1 MHDNN
6 NNSVIADELEDI
18 ALQLAMLD
26 STNVKN
32 ALNTVTNELQRIKML
47 SQLLELPALASINNW
62 IISNTQATE
71 DNESQLNTLL
81 TGGHFSTWVEI
92 LAALLREHESSLIA
106 TLKIELTEPKWLLPI
121 PSESLESLLSWLDK
135 STKTYDNDE
144 STRIDI
150 SLGSLASIDQPLFET
165 EKTSLSLFE
174 SNTESS
180 SIDDL
185 LINTEKSI
193 NNDLSIL
200 AELSGNSLN
209 KENHSS
215 DIDIDIIDI
224 IDDTVEIEN
233 INDITDLKTTVIS
246 SQTIQH
252 DDQRKLP
259 QLAETAVECEEKHK
273 KEHNN
278 ELSNFTTEV
287 NDIIMTLSTINT
299 SKGPVE
305 NTDKYIHE
313 IQRLNL
319 LTELSNY
326 PAITKASEWLERN
339 IIAFSTD
346 KSKGSQNFIASGE
359 CWTWLELTSACL
371 SNPDDISLLPAVS
384 AELMREDWAEAFPIE
399 DLQSFILFLQ
409 NPTTQENTFSDHLD
423 TDQQDQSLSELN
435 DKKEEKSEL
444 SLKWDD
450 DVHPELLSVFF
461 QETPDQVSEVAALLL
476 TISKSEADTE
486 QHRHAARIAHTIK
499 GASGVVG
506 IGALVQFTHKL
517 EDILDYS
524 VAHKLPPETA
534 DLLAEASDCLESLF
548 EAIQDQQAAPEEFLP
563 ILEKLTATTN
573 TLVTDNVNDTTVAA
587 LDISDLPDFITNS
600 NKSNNSSSEEKL
612 NSNEAIEINTSPPKK
627 LSESSKEKE
636 KENNYESS
644 NHINYAT
651 PVFPTKTNDIKTPT
665 TVPQE
670 KQSNSI
676 VNEAHV
682 RVPLSI
688 IDKLLNLA
696 GELSITATR
705 VSDELDKAIETN
717 KLTKQQDV
725 RVHEMLNE
733 LSTTIYQQ
741 EKNQSKT
748 INSQQKDS
756 SLDSLEMDS
765 YNELHSIS
773 GLLTESIL
781 DGEEIETKLTH
792 QLKELSSHLSRQN
805 HLNKELSDVILNSR
819 MVSIDT
825 LVPRLERT
833 VRQTC
838 RATGKKAKLVITGNN
853 INVDNDIINGLT
865 DPLLHLLRNSVDHGI
880 EGSKV
885 RQKNKKKEQ
894 GTIKLDFSR
903 QGNFIV
909 MKLHDDGAGINPD
922 IIYQR
927 AIDKG
932 LITPEQSFSKDEAL
946 KLILLP
952 GFTTQDSISSI
963 SGRGVG
969 MDVVKTNVEKLKGT
983 IDIESTQNKGST
995 FTIKIPLTLVTSGT
1009 LLLETANNHV
1019 ALPVDSIEQL
1029 IYLSAKD
1036 VIHKND
1042 AQYIKFK
1049 KKEIFIQALPN
1060 LLAWPSD
1067 EIDYSKAQSII
1078 IVKNNNKIHAVHV
1091 EKIINSRELVI
1102 KTLDPWFNNIKG
1114 IIGACHLADGSVAP
1128 VINLPQLLE
1137 AETKNTIK
1145 NNDKNQQQVIQKT
1158 QTTTQDTPQILVVDD
1173 SLSNRKALSL
1183 IIEQLDYDVLTA
1195 VDGLDALNIINDKHI
1210 DMVFTDLEMPRMNGL
1225 ELTQAIRV
1233 WDDKKDLPIVM
1244 ITSRTTNKH
1253 RDLAAKAG
1261 VDDYLTKPVVTEDLH
1276 AALGTWLKKAS
1287 MA

>member
-1 MHDNN
+1 MHDNHN
-6 NNSVIADELEDI
+6 NIAIADELEDI

-26 STNVKN
+26 T
-32 ALNTVTNELQRIKML
+32 TVTKSALETLVMELQRIEML
-47 SQLLELPALASINNW
+47 CQLLEAPALEAINKW
-62 IISNTQATE
+62 MISNTIVND
-71 DNESQLNTLL
+71 DNSSQLNTLL
-81 TGGHFSTWVEI
+81 LEGHFSAWIEL
-92 LAALLREHESSLIA
+92 LAASLREHEPSLITA
-106 TLKIELTEPKWLLPI
+106 LMTELTAPKWLSPA
-121 PSESLESLLSWLDK
+121 SEASLEKFHRWLEKSIISDSLETDEAIMKVEVLNAIS
-135 STKTYDNDE
+135 ST
-144 STRIDI
+144 
-150 SLGSLASIDQPLFET
+150 SIAQPSFQT
-165 EKTSLSLFE
+165 EKTSVNLFDKN
-174 SNTESS
+174 SQAS

-185 LINTEKSI
+185 LVNEEKST
-193 NNDLSIL
+193 NDDLTIL
-200 AELSGNSLN
+200 ANLSGNTVDQEDSSL
-209 KENHSS
+209 
-215 DIDIDIIDI
+215 DIEIDI
-224 IDDTVEIEN
+224 IDDMPETSDLETEMSLAQKPSDKEPSDQSNIIEAIEI
-233 INDITDLKTTVIS
+233 
-246 SQTIQH
+246 
-252 DDQRKLP
+252 
-259 QLAETAVECEEKHK
+259 
-273 KEHNN
+273 NN
-278 ELSNFTTEV
+278 ESELSSFSAEV
-287 NDIIMTLSTINT
+287 DDIIMTLSTISQSPEDVFN
-299 SKGPVE
+299 
-305 NTDKYIHE
+305 NTDNYITE
-313 IQRLNL
+313 LQRLNL
-319 LTELSNY
+319 LAELTNY
-326 PAITKASEWLERN
+326 PAIATASTWCEKN
-339 IIAFSTD
+339 IRSFSMV
-346 KSKGSQNFIASGE
+346 KSEASQSFIATGE
-359 CWTWLELTSACL
+359 SWTWLELTSACL
-371 SNPDDISLLPAVS
+371 NNPEDISLLPAVS
-384 AELMREDWAEAFPIE
+384 VELMREDWAEAFPIE

-409 NPTTQENTFSDHLD
+409 NPAAEETLLND
-423 TDQQDQSLSELN
+423 SLTSSNQLSSELN
-435 DKKEEKSEL
+435 DLSQDKQHTKENNEL

-476 TISKSEADTE
+476 AISKGEANTE
-486 QHRHAARIAHTIK
+486 QNQHAARIAHTIK

-524 VAHKLPPETA
+524 VAHKLPTETA
-534 DLLAEASDCLESLF
+534 DLLAEASDCLETLF
-548 EAIQDQQAAPEEFLP
+548 EAVQDQQTAPDDFLP
-563 ILEKLTATTN
+563 TLDKLTKTAN
-573 TLVTDNVNDTTVAA
+573 ILAA
-587 LDISDLPDFITNS
+587 EEKDDISPTVLDMPNLPDFITTS
-600 NKSNNSSSEEKL
+600 NKSDTDESDENLNEIIETPVAEDTSAQESATESSS
-612 NSNEAIEINTSPPKK
+612 IESSQNVSDHNNAAAPVFTNPINTTNTSTIVPPK
-627 LSESSKEKE
+627 
-636 KENNYESS
+636 
-644 NHINYAT
+644 A
-651 PVFPTKTNDIKTPT
+651 
-665 TVPQE
+665 
-670 KQSNSI
+670 QSD
-676 VNEAHV
+676 VTEAHV

-733 LSTTIYQQ
+733 LSNTIYQQ
-741 EKNQSKT
+741 EKNQSKAVNT
-748 INSQQKDS
+748 QKDN

-781 DGEEIETKLTH
+781 DGEAIETKLTQ
-792 QLKELSSHLSRQN
+792 QLKELSSHLNRQD
-805 HLNKELSDVILNSR
+805 HLNKELSEVILNSR
-819 MVSIDT
+819 MVSIES

-838 RATGKKAKLVITGNN
+838 RTVGKKAELVITGNN

-880 EGSKV
+880 EDSKQ
-885 RQKNKKKEQ
+885 RKKHKKKEK
-894 GTIKLDFSR
+894 GLINLDFSR

-909 MKLHDDGAGINPD
+909 MKLQDDGAGINPD
-922 IIYQR
+922 KIYQR

-952 GFTTQDSISSI
+952 GFTTQDSISNI

-983 IDIESTQNKGST
+983 IDIESTPNKGST

-1009 LLLETANNHV
+1009 LLLKTSNNHV

-1029 IYLSAKD
+1029 IYLTPQA
-1036 VIHKND
+1036 VIHKNNV
-1042 AQYIKFK
+1042 QYIKYN
-1049 KKEIFIQALPN
+1049 KKEVLIQALPN
-1060 LLAWPSD
+1060 LLAWPATK
-1067 EIDYSKAQSII
+1067 IDYNKAQNII
-1078 IVKNNNKIHAVHV
+1078 IVKSNNKIHAVHV

-1102 KTLDPWFNNIKG
+1102 KTLDPWLNNVRS

-1137 AETKNTIK
+1137 ADASNTKSNK
-1145 NNDKNQQQVIQKT
+1145 NDQQILESSPVAA
-1158 QTTTQDTPQILVVDD
+1158 QDIPQILVVDD

-1195 VDGLDALNIINDKHI
+1195 LDGLDALNIINDKHI

-1244 ITSRTTNKH
+1244 VTSRTTNKH
-1253 RDLAAKAG
+1253 RNLATKAG

-1276 AALGTWLKKAS
+1276 AAMDTWLKQLS
-1287 MA
+1287 QV

>member
-26 STNVKN
+26 STNVNN
-32 ALNTVTNELQRIKML
+32 ALNTVANEVQRIEIL
-47 SQLLELPALASINNW
+47 SELLELPALQSISHW
-62 IISNTQATE
+62 IISNTQVTE
-71 DNESQLNTLL
+71 ENESQLKTLL
-81 TGGHFSTWVEI
+81 TEGHFSTWIEV
-92 LAALLREHESSLIA
+92 LAAFLREYDSSLIA
-106 TLKIELTEPKWLLPI
+106 TLKTEFTKPKWLFPI
-121 PSESLESLLSWLDK
+121 PLESLENLLSWLDE
-135 STKTYDNDE
+135 STKACDNKNQV
-144 STRIDI
+144 DI
-150 SLGSLASIDQPLFET
+150 SLSSLTSIDQPLFET

-174 SNTESS
+174 SNTGSS

-185 LINTEKSI
+185 LVTAEKNT

-200 AELSGNSLN
+200 AELSGKSLN
-209 KENHSS
+209 KENNSS
-215 DIDIDIIDI
+215 DIDVDIIDI
-224 IDDTVEIEN
+224 IDSPIIDKSIKDQDTNDTANSSEHQSKQVRPAEAEEYKEN
-233 INDITDLKTTVIS
+233 NDD
-246 SQTIQH
+246 
-252 DDQRKLP
+252 
-259 QLAETAVECEEKHK
+259 
-273 KEHNN
+273 N
-278 ELSNFTTEV
+278 ELSNFTTEID
-287 NDIIMTLSTINT
+287 DIIMTLSTIDT
-299 SKGPVE
+299 SKGIIE

-319 LTELSNY
+319 LAELSNY
-326 PAITKASEWLERN
+326 PVVTKASEWFERN
-339 IIAFSTD
+339 IMALSTD
-346 KSKGSQNFIASGE
+346 KSEDSENFITSGE

-371 SNPDDISLLPAVS
+371 NNPDDISLLPAVS
-384 AELMREDWAEAFPIE
+384 AELMREDWAEVFPVE

-409 NPTTQENTFSDHLD
+409 DPTTQESTFSDQL
-423 TDQQDQSLSELN
+423 TEQKNQTLIESN
-435 DKKEEKSEL
+435 DNDNVENEKTNKL

-461 QETPDQVSEVAALLL
+461 QETPEQISEVAALLL

-486 QHRHAARIAHTIK
+486 QHQHAARIAHTIK

-524 VAHKLPPETA
+524 VTHKLPPETA

-548 EAIQDQQAAPEEFLP
+548 EAVQDQQAAPEEFLP
-563 ILEKLTATTN
+563 VLEKLTATTN
-573 TLVTDNVNDTTVAA
+573 KLVTDEIDETPVAT
-587 LDISDLPDFITNS
+587 LDISELPDFITNS
-600 NKSNNSSSEEKL
+600 NKSKNS
-612 NSNEAIEINTSPPKK
+612 P
-627 LSESSKEKE
+627 SKEKPSSNVN
-636 KENNYESS
+636 KVNENNSLPNKPSESAKE
-644 NHINYAT
+644 IETNYVT
-651 PVFPTKTNDIKTPT
+651 PVFSTEVNSIKTPST
-665 TVPQE
+665 TPQE
-670 KQSNSI
+670 KQLNNI

-705 VSDELDKAIETN
+705 ISDELDKAIDTN
-717 KLTKQQDV
+717 KLTKQQDG

-741 EKNQSKT
+741 ENNQSEN
-748 INSQQKDS
+748 IHSQLKNS

-781 DGEEIETKLTH
+781 DGEEIDTKLTY
-792 QLKELSSHLSRQN
+792 QLKELRSQLSRQN
-805 HLNKELSDVILNSR
+805 HLNKELSDVILSSR

-838 RATGKKAKLVITGNN
+838 RTTGKKAKLVITGNN

-865 DPLLHLLRNSVDHGI
+865 DPLLHLLRNAVDHGI
-880 EGSKV
+880 EDSQK
-885 RQKNKKKEQ
+885 RQNIKKKEQ

-903 QGNFIV
+903 QGNFII

-952 GFTTQDSISSI
+952 GFTTQNSISSI

-983 IDIESTQNKGST
+983 IDIKSTPNKGST

-1009 LLLETANNHV
+1009 LLLETANNQV
-1019 ALPVDSIEQL
+1019 AVPVDSIEQL
-1029 IYLSAKD
+1029 IYLSPKD
-1036 VIHKND
+1036 VIHKRD
-1042 AQYIKFK
+1042 AQYIKYK
-1049 KKEIFIQALPN
+1049 KKEILIQALPN
-1060 LLAWPSD
+1060 LLTWPSN
-1067 EIDYSKAQSII
+1067 EIDYSRAQSII
-1078 IVKNNNKIHAVHV
+1078 IVKSNNKIHAVQV

-1102 KTLDPWFNNIKG
+1102 KTLDPWFNNTKG

-1137 AETKNTIK
+1137 AETKHTIK
-1145 NNDKNQQQVIQKT
+1145 QRDDDQQQVVQKT
-1158 QTTTQDTPQILVVDD
+1158 QNITKDIPQILVVDD

-1233 WDDKKDLPIVM
+1233 WDDKKSLPIVM

-1253 RDLAAKAG
+1253 RDLAEKAG

-1276 AALGTWLKKAS
+1276 AALARWLEKVS
-1287 MA
+1287 LV